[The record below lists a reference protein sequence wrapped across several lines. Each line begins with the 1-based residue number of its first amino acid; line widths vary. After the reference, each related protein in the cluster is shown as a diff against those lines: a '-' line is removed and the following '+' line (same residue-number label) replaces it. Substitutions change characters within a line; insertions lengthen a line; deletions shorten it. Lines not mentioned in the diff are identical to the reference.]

1 MNSRR
6 IEGLMWRL
14 GLTNMVVKDSMGL
27 PGWRKR
33 WSLGLLDQKL
43 SRDCQGRGVLA
54 GAGRLN
60 AMHDALAAE
69 GEACLAALNA
79 AMDLGI
85 SRVGVEIDSSNL
97 VEALSSNKLIRH
109 QEQSFSRSCACFW
122 LCILFLQIFRMCPH
136 FRNQCAHELARC
148 GPLPNFIQS
157 LLDCDL
163 ADAGLGK

>member
-6 IEGLMWRL
+6 IEGLMWPL

-60 AMHDALAAE
+60 AVHDALAAK

-97 VEALSSNKLIRH
+97 VEALSSNKFDQAPGAVIFKELRMLLALHFVPTNI
-109 QEQSFSRSCACFW
+109 SYVSAFS
-122 LCILFLQIFRMCPH
+122 
-136 FRNQCAHELARC
+136 
-148 GPLPNFIQS
+148 
-157 LLDCDL
+157 
-163 ADAGLGK
+163 